1 MVRLFSFFSK
11 KRKEPSVSQ
20 ELKISELK
28 IDIQNKGYETRG
40 PEFSGWDYL
49 ADSADNDILDNLQ
62 ELRGMSRDLYMTN
75 EIAVAV
81 LEKFRN
87 KGIGVGLLP
96 EPTINYSYLG
106 ISEEKAKEM
115 ERIIKMR
122 FDAWAYSTN
131 SDTTRMHDFYTLQS
145 LAMISWLMNGDV
157 FAVVKRKKTS
167 IVDIELCIQLIEA
180 DRVVNPLGANELTKE
195 GVEFNSNG
203 ELFKYYISNKHP
215 GDGNVEIQGYPV
227 FNSLGGRHIL
237 HIFEP
242 NRIGQRRGVPIL
254 APVLKSFKQ
263 LGRYKD
269 AELMAAVLSAT
280 VAMILK
286 TQTPGQGGI
295 INKGHLNDALGRA
308 ESGNNKTDVE
318 EIRKQVK
325 RAYRHGTVFETTGED
340 ELKEF
345 QTTRPNKNFSE
356 FVNHVLEEIGA
367 SLGMPH
373 EVMMGSFKSSY
384 SAVKAA
390 LEEAETRIANASE
403 IIKRKFCQLV
413 YEEFLIE
420 LLRNGEIECPGFFEN
435 INIRRALSRCIWIGR
450 HKPSLDPVKDAR
462 ADEYNLKN
470 GLTTKRYIVR
480 SKGQDYDELQN
491 QRRREAIE
499 QAELDMEVMKIK
511 KGVNNKNAD

>member
-1 MVRLFSFFSK
+1 M
-11 KRKEPSVSQ
+11 
-20 ELKISELK
+20 
-28 IDIQNKGYETRG
+28 
-40 PEFSGWDYL
+40 
-49 ADSADNDILDNLQ
+49 
-62 ELRGMSRDLYMTN
+62 
-75 EIAVAV
+75 
-81 LEKFRN
+81 
-87 KGIGVGLLP
+87 
-96 EPTINYSYLG
+96 
-106 ISEEKAKEM
+106 
-115 ERIIKMR
+115 
-122 FDAWAYSTN
+122 
-131 SDTTRMHDFYTLQS
+131 
-145 LAMISWLMNGDV
+145 
-157 FAVVKRKKTS
+157 
-167 IVDIELCIQLIEA
+167 
-180 DRVVNPLGANELTKE
+180 
-195 GVEFNSNG
+195 
-203 ELFKYYISNKHP
+203 
-215 GDGNVEIQGYPV
+215 
-227 FNSLGGRHIL
+227 
-237 HIFEP
+237 
-242 NRIGQRRGVPIL
+242 PIL